1 MTGHRAPSWR
11 INIALALGLG
21 FGVLMLLSAV
31 AFGIA
36 MFSGRANT
44 VDLLRDRNER
54 IIDRAV
60 ERVRSQLDPV
70 REHVI
75 GLRNRVDRGDIDLND
90 TNRLADYMT
99 AVLDG
104 LPQIDAVGLVRED
117 MTATRVV
124 RHLNGGTQVMQG
136 GLYDYPGAEGRV
148 AETRK
153 MIERMRDAGL
163 SSDQAVWGDLIWE
176 PAIRQPL
183 VNLRAPLLRDGK
195 FLGATAA
202 VFSINTL
209 SRQLSA
215 DSIAG
220 ESMNFILVDRYSVL
234 AHPSLVYEDYHLSV
248 EKPMPNLEE
257 INDPVLARIW
267 SGRKDVAS
275 ARAIVRDRG
284 AHLAEAEGRLW
295 MFVYRELPGYG
306 SQPWL
311 IGRYFPLEEVDNEV
325 VRLQW
330 AAAVGAVGLLLSIL
344 VAWRLGRAIGKPI
357 RAMAEA
363 ADNLRSLEFNS
374 APLPRLRLRELD
386 EAAQALNAAH
396 QALNWFGNYV
406 PRKLVNRLLREGE
419 EAVKVSKQRDVT
431 VLFTDIVGFTAMSE
445 NMSAQETAD
454 LLNEHF
460 ALMAAC
466 IEAEGG
472 VIDKFIGDAVMAI
485 WGALKRDEDQ
495 AAHACRA
502 VAAIHTALIED
513 NAARRERGLPTL
525 RVRCGLHTGP
535 VVVGNIG
542 APGRLNY
549 TVVGD
554 TVNIAQRLE
563 QLGRD
568 HMADEDEILVLASGA
583 TVRAAMLEP
592 EPPLV
597 GMLAVKGRI
606 GEVEVYRLNGRLKEP
621 LGEAPE
627 CK

>member
-1 MTGHRAPSWR
+1 MIGSRAPGWR
-11 INIALALGLG
+11 ISIALALGLG
-21 FGVLMLLSAV
+21 FGILMLLAAV

-60 ERVRSQLDPV
+60 ERVRNQLDPV
-70 REHVI
+70 RDHVT
-75 GLRNRVDRGDIDLND
+75 GLRNRVDRGEIDIKD
-90 TNRLADYMT
+90 TNRLADYML

-104 LPQIDAVGLVRED
+104 LPQIDAVGLMRDD

-124 RHLNGGTQVMQG
+124 RHLLGGTQVLQG

-153 MIERMRDAGL
+153 MIERMREAGNN
-163 SSDQAVWGDLIWE
+163 SDQVVWGDLIWE

-183 VNLRAPLLRDGK
+183 VNLRAPLVHNGK
-195 FLGATAA
+195 FLGAAAA

-209 SRQLSA
+209 SRQLAA

-248 EKPMPNLEE
+248 EKPVPNLEE

-267 SGRKDVAS
+267 SGRTDVAA

-284 AHLAEAEGRLW
+284 AHLVEAQGKLW
-295 MFVYRELPGYG
+295 MFVYRELSGYG
-306 SQPWL
+306 PQPWL
-311 IGRYFPLEEVDNEV
+311 IGRYFPLDEVDNEV
-325 VRLQW
+325 IRLQI
-330 AAAVGAVGLLLSIL
+330 AAGVGAVGLLLSIL

-363 ADNLRSLEFNS
+363 ADNLRSLEFNI
-374 APLPRLRLRELD
+374 APLPRLHLRELD
-386 EAAQALNAAH
+386 DAAQALNAAH

-419 EAVKVSKQRDVT
+419 EAVSVSKQRDVT
-431 VLFTDIVGFTAMSE
+431 VLFTDIVGFTALSE
-445 NMSAQETAD
+445 NMTAQETAD

-460 ALMAAC
+460 ALLARC

-495 AAHACRA
+495 AMHACRA
-502 VAAIHTALIED
+502 VAAIKAAVAED
-513 NAARRERGLPTL
+513 NAARRARGLAPL

-563 QLGRD
+563 QLGHE
-568 HMADEDEILVLASGA
+568 HMTPADDVLVLASGA
-583 TVRAAMLEP
+583 TVQAAMLDP
-592 EPPLV
+592 RPPLM
-597 GMLAVKGRI
+597 GMIAVRGRN
-606 GEVEVYRLNGRLKEP
+606 GETEIYRL
-621 LGEAPE
+621 
-627 CK
+627 

>member
-1 MTGHRAPSWR
+1 MTSHRAPAWR

-21 FGVLMLLSAV
+21 FGILMVLAGV

-60 ERVRSQLDPV
+60 ERVRNQLDPV

-75 GLRNRVDRGDIDLND
+75 GLRNRVDNGDISIDD
-90 TNRLADYMT
+90 ADRLADYMMG
-99 AVLDG
+99 VLDG

-117 MTATRVV
+117 MSATRVV
-124 RHLNGGTQVMQG
+124 RHPGGNIQVMQG
-136 GLYDYPGAEGRV
+136 GLIDYPGAEGRV

-153 MIERMRDAGL
+153 MIERMREAGQV
-163 SSDQAVWGDLIWE
+163 SSQLVWGDLIWE

-183 VNLRAPLLRDGK
+183 VNLRAPLLRAGK
-195 FLGATAA
+195 FLGMAAA

-257 INDPVLARIW
+257 INDPVLSRIW
-267 SGRKDVAS
+267 AGRTDVAA

-284 AHLAEAEGRLW
+284 AHLVQAQGKLW

-306 SQPWL
+306 PQPWL
-311 IGRYFPLEEVDNEV
+311 IGRYFPLDEVDNEV

-330 AAAVGAVGLLLSIL
+330 AAGVGAVGLLLSIL
-344 VAWRLGRAIGKPI
+344 VAWRLGRAIGRPI

-363 ADNLRSLEFNS
+363 ADNLRNLEFNS
-374 APLPRLRLRELD
+374 EPLPRLHLRELD

-419 EAVKVSKQRDVT
+419 EAVSVSKQRDVT

-445 NMSAQETAD
+445 NMTAQETAS

-460 ALMAAC
+460 ALLAQC

-502 VAAIHTALIED
+502 VAAIHKALAED
-513 NAARRERGLPTL
+513 NAARRARGLPAL
-525 RVRCGLHTGP
+525 RIRCGLHTGP

-568 HMADEDEILVLASGA
+568 HMGPDDEMLVLASGV
-583 TVRAAMLEP
+583 TVRAAMLEH
-592 EPPLV
+592 EPALV
-597 GMLAVKGRI
+597 GLLPVKGRVA
-606 GEVEVYRLNGRLKEP
+606 EVEVYRLP
-621 LGEAPE
+621 PPD
-627 CK
+627 

>member
-1 MTGHRAPSWR
+1 MVGSRAPGWR

-21 FGVLMLLSAV
+21 FGILMLLSAV

-70 REHVI
+70 RAHVI
-75 GLRNRVDRGDIDLND
+75 GLRDRVDRGEIDIKDS
-90 TNRLADYMT
+90 TRLADYML

-104 LPQIDAVGLVRED
+104 LPQIDAVGLVRDD

-124 RHLNGGTQVMQG
+124 RHLLGGTQVLQG

-153 MIERMRDAGL
+153 MIERMREAGNN
-163 SSDQAVWGDLIWE
+163 SDQVVWGDLIWE

-183 VNLRAPLLRDGK
+183 VNLRAPLVHNGK
-195 FLGATAA
+195 FLGAAAA

-209 SRQLSA
+209 SRQLAA
-215 DSIAG
+215 DSIVG

-248 EKPMPNLEE
+248 EKPIPNLEE
-257 INDPVLARIW
+257 INDPVLTRIW
-267 SGRKDVAS
+267 TGRTDVAA

-284 AHLAEAEGRLW
+284 AHLVEAQGRLW
-295 MFVYRELPGYG
+295 MFVYRELSGYG
-306 SQPWL
+306 PQPWL
-311 IGRYFPLEEVDNEV
+311 IGRYFPLDEVDNEV
-325 VRLQW
+325 VRLQI
-330 AAAVGAVGLLLSIL
+330 ASGVGAVGLLLSIL
-344 VAWRLGRAIGKPI
+344 VAWRLGHVIGKPI
-357 RAMAEA
+357 RAMAAA
-363 ADNLRSLEFNS
+363 ADNLRNLEFNI
-374 APLPRLRLRELD
+374 APLPRMRLRELD

-419 EAVKVSKQRDVT
+419 EAVSVSKQRDVT
-431 VLFTDIVGFTAMSE
+431 VLFTDIVGFTALSE
-445 NMSAQETAD
+445 NMAAQETAD

-460 ALMAAC
+460 ALLARC

-495 AAHACRA
+495 AMHACRA
-502 VAAIHTALIED
+502 VAAIKAAVAED
-513 NAARRERGLPTL
+513 NAARRTRGQVPL

-568 HMADEDEILVLASGA
+568 HMAPEDDVLVLASGE
-583 TVRAAMLEP
+583 TVQAAMLEP
-592 EPPLV
+592 KPPLTGTIV
-597 GMLAVKGRI
+597 VRGRN
-606 GEVEVYRLNGRLKEP
+606 GETEIYRL
-621 LGEAPE
+621 
-627 CK
+627 